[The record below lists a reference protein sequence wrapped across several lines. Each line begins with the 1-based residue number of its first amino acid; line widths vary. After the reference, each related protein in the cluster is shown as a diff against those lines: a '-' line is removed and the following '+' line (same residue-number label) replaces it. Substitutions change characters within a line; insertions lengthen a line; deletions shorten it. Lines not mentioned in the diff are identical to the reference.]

1 MGEKAEE
8 EYWRRVDLRT
18 IYLQLNYKG
27 KIPIEKL
34 TVI

>member
-1 MGEKAEE
+1 MGGKAEE
-8 EYWRRVDLRT
+8 EYWRRVGLRT
-18 IYLQLNYKG
+18 IYLQLNYQG